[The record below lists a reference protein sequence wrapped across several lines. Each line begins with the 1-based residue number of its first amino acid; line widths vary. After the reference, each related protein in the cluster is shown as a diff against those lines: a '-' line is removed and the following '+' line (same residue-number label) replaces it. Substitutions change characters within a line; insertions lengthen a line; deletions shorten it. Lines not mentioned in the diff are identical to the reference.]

1 MKRILFVVFSCVLM
15 ALVGCSTVT
24 KDIEVSAESDPKISF
39 SGYKTYTWLGA
50 AAIVFDEAGRWEPP
64 AYDAD
69 TEIKFLI
76 DKQLRARGMSES
88 TSNPDLVV
96 AFAAGI
102 DMDNIEFV
110 KNSETELE
118 TLKNIPKGAL
128 MVILVDAST
137 GQPIWVGAAAADL
150 QENVDVATA
159 KVRLE
164 YAVKEMFKK
173 LPK

>member
-1 MKRILFVVFSCVLM
+1 MFIAFSL
-15 ALVGCSTVT
+15 ALTLLVGCSTVT
-24 KDIEVSAESDPKISF
+24 KDIKVSAESDPKVSF
-39 SGYKTYTWLGA
+39 AGYKTYSWLGA

-64 AYDAD
+64 KFDAD
-69 TEIKFLI
+69 TEIKFHI

-110 KNSETELE
+110 KNAETELE

-128 MVILVDAST
+128 MVVMVDGNS
-137 GQPIWVGAAAADL
+137 GQPLWVGAAAADL
-150 QENVDVATA
+150 QENVDIDTA
-159 KVRLE
+159 KIRLE
-164 YAVKEMFKK
+164 YAVTEMFKK

>member
-1 MKRILFVVFSCVLM
+1 MKRIIYIAFSCVLM

-24 KDIEVSAESDPKISF
+24 KDIEVSAESDPKASF
-39 SGYKTYTWLGA
+39 AGYKTYTWLGA

-64 AYDAD
+64 KFDAD
-69 TEIKFLI
+69 TEIKFYI
-76 DKQLRARGMSES
+76 DKELRTRGMSES
-88 TSNPDLVV
+88 TANPDLVV

-110 KNSETELE
+110 KNSETQLE

-128 MVILVDAST
+128 MIILVDANS
-137 GQPIWVGAAAADL
+137 GQPLWVGAAAADL
-150 QENVDVATA
+150 QENADIATA

-164 YAVKEMFKK
+164 YAVTEMFKK